1 MKLNDEQV
9 KEILN
14 IKDENVTKSLFI
26 ELFGR
31 TEAHLEPRYNPNDWF
46 MLKSGDI
53 ENFKEKVPIKTT
65 VGRYIFNIFLNTS
78 IFGKTFP
85 YFNGT
90 DYTKFDNMVVDAILD
105 DKITIEQMNDY
116 QTKKNWLGFTPVEIL
131 VPGMSMETMM
141 PNPIIQKRK
150 KELFKQYE
158 KELKNGDPIIAKK
171 IEDELLALA
180 REIYKDNPSMRLYDC
195 KKPSF
200 GNNYKNMAIMVG
212 PIKSNTDGSYHIAE
226 NSYLEGIPP
235 EEYGKFA
242 DQLVTGSYSRS
253 VQTQVGGA
261 LVKEF
266 QAALQ
271 SETIDTNPK
280 SDCGTKL
287 AQTVTLTKSNIKL
300 YANSY
305 KYIVGN
311 DGKLTRLTRTN
322 ADQYIGKTV
331 RIRSALFC
339 KAPQYCEKCC
349 GALLA
354 KLGIKNAGLTCSDVG
369 SRLMTLSL
377 KSMHDSTVHVFDLE
391 WDKYF
396 KDFDK

>member
-14 IKDENVTKSLFI
+14 IKDENITKSLFI

-31 TEAHLEPRYNPNDWF
+31 TESHIEPRYNPNDWF
-46 MLKSGDI
+46 MLKAGDI
-53 ENFKEKVPIKTT
+53 ENFKDKVPIKTT
-65 VGRYIFNIFLNTS
+65 VGRFLFNIFLNTS

-90 DYTKFDNMVVDAILD
+90 NYTKFDDIVVDAILE
-105 DKITIEQMNDY
+105 DKITIDQMNTY

-158 KELKNGDPIIAKK
+158 KEIAAGDPLVAKK

-180 REIYKDNPSMRLYDC
+180 REIHKGDPSMRLYDC

-226 NSYLEGIPP
+226 NSYLEGIPQ

-271 SETIDTNPK
+271 SETVDTDSN

-287 AQTVTLTKSNIKL
+287 AQTITLTPSNIKM
-300 YANSY
+300 YANGY

-311 DGKLTRLTRTN
+311 NGKLIRLTKSN
-322 ADQYIGKTV
+322 AEQFVGKTV
-331 RIRSALFC
+331 KVRSALFC
-339 KAPQYCEKCC
+339 KNPEYCEKCS

-369 SRLMTLSL
+369 SRLMSLSL
-377 KSMHDSTVHVFDLE
+377 KSMHDSTVKVFDLE